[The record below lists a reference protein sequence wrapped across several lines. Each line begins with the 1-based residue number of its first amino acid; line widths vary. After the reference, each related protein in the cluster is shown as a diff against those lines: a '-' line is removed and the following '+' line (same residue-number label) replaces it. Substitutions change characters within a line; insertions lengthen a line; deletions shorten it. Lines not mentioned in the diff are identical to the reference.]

1 MAEQEQLCHRLL
13 RHRSKIRDNEL
24 PENSS
29 LIFPPFHL
37 RNNQVE
43 QRFWLS
49 ETNPNYKPDCHPERQ
64 VCPSHHC
71 QNYLSQHC
79 RDFLWWAAKL
89 PCYQLHQV
97 RSCLR
102 EQANELQSAD
112 ADPQQLMHFFLLLAN
127 HEYIRKSTFRRFQH
141 QEFDELLQNDLRKFQ
156 ECLQQF
162 VQSNL
167 PPRANDDPRSRR

>member
-1 MAEQEQLCHRLL
+1 MCIRDRFYKHSFLIHQQFAQEIPIRLFRQTKVELMAEQEQLCHRLL

-37 RNNQVE
+37 RNKQVE

-49 ETNPNYKPDCHPERQ
+49 ETKPNYKPDCHPERQ
-64 VCPSHHC
+64 VCPTHHC

-97 RSCLR
+97 RS
-102 EQANELQSAD
+102 
-112 ADPQQLMHFFLLLAN
+112 
-127 HEYIRKSTFRRFQH
+127 
-141 QEFDELLQNDLRKFQ
+141 
-156 ECLQQF
+156 
-162 VQSNL
+162 
-167 PPRANDDPRSRR
+167 